1 MVRVRSEVSRCY
13 FLYNS
18 AVRQTKK
25 VLIAG
30 AAVFLCLGFFAV
42 SSARRMPGAV
52 RKISICDFRTQKAF
66 DQNGKPIGYESDWKR
81 ELEFRPN
88 AKRQVVFTV
97 HQPPMVN
104 RQYRIRFAGARGHST
119 GISPQWPYTTSTEV
133 RVSSN
138 FPITNNRDSVLVD
151 LESTTGSWETVYEG
165 KTGESNEAALWD
177 LDQINGALLTVKNAC
192 PPDRQNEYTYRIT
205 TEPQMEKFRGNSPG
219 ADSTGRMFLFSRE
232 DAKTI
237 KWVRVER
244 SQYQTVF
251 SGYLAFGTAGSKLNA
266 RESLSTP
273 RFVGAFTGK
282 QTQGSEAN
290 GVHYRRDDIGWD
302 LDGNPVEVSEENFH
316 METLSTDGEKPSWIA
331 FRIPKG
337 QELTSYRLLDDHGSI
352 LDAESYSFD
361 PGDGEGVYLVKS
373 ISGKNVKPAMNFVLQ
388 SANGD
393 YRQEAETNRASPY
406 DSKKPMEEGTF
417 SIIKSIFKG
426 KNYQTNVYAGF
437 KLDPNRD
444 YRLAVFDSKGNRLAA
459 GGQMRGPT
467 FSIGTMLGP
476 NERETPV
483 AKVVL
488 ESRPFSRYEF
498 NNVPLTKP
506 ASLSQNRK

>member
-1 MVRVRSEVSRCY
+1 MKR
-13 FLYNS
+13 
-18 AVRQTKK
+18 TKM
-25 VLIAG
+25 VLIAST
-30 AAVFLCLGFFAV
+30 AVFACLGFFAV
-42 SSARRMPGAV
+42 SFALRAPGAV
-52 RKISICDFRTQKAF
+52 RKIAICDFRTQKAF
-66 DQNGKPIGYESDWKR
+66 DQNGTPSDFESDWKR

-97 HQPPMVN
+97 TQPPMVN
-104 RQYRIRFAGARGHST
+104 RQYRIRFSGSRGHST

-138 FPITNNRDSVLVD
+138 FPITNNGDSVLVD

-165 KTGESNEAALWD
+165 KAGESNEAGIWD
-177 LDQINGALLTVKNAC
+177 LNQINGALLTVKNAC
-192 PPDRQNEYTYRIT
+192 PPDRQNDYIYRIT
-205 TEPQMEKFRGNSPG
+205 TEPRMEKFQGSSPG

-244 SQYQTVF
+244 SQYQTVY
-251 SGYLAFGTAGSKLNA
+251 SSYLAFGTPGSKANA
-266 RESLSTP
+266 RESISTP

-302 LDGNPVEVSEENFH
+302 VEGNPIEVSEENFH
-316 METLSTDGEKPSWIA
+316 METLSMDGEKPSWIA

-337 QELTSYRLLDDHGSI
+337 QELTSYRLLDDKGTI

-361 PGDGEGVYLVKS
+361 PGDGEGMYLVKS
-373 ISGKNVKPAMNFVLQ
+373 VSGKHVKPVMNFVLQ

-393 YRQEAETNRASPY
+393 YRREAEINRAAPY

-417 SIIKSIFKG
+417 SIVKSISKG
-426 KNYQTNVYAGF
+426 RNYQTDVVAGSR
-437 KLDPNRD
+437 LDPNRD

-467 FSIGTMLGP
+467 YSIGTMLGP

-483 AKVVL
+483 GKVVL
-488 ESRPFSRYEF
+488 ESRPYSRYVF
-498 NNVPLTKP
+498 NNIPMTKP
-506 ASLSQNRK
+506 ERLSQNRK